1 MHIYISKGAQR
12 LPATVPQSSSS
23 SDRQCFL
30 EVPLLQVCAVELCPE
45 SCSMYAASLLE
56 PFSEDVS

>member
-1 MHIYISKGAQR
+1 MYSHMYDDVSLLLSLSLSFSRYIYIYIYISKGAQR

-30 EVPLLQVCAVELCPE
+30 EVPLL
-45 SCSMYAASLLE
+45 
-56 PFSEDVS
+56 